1 MVTNDDVEFSMH
13 VHAGSL
19 PPLPGS
25 QTERIRDRARPTDIA
40 CLNGVRVRRLGRLR
54 RRSDSDLD
62 RGSLGILAD
71 AEAISVMSCK
81 SAGLVAALSSG
92 GMEGGSM

>member
-1 MVTNDDVEFSMH
+1 MVTNDDAELSIH
-13 VHAGSL
+13 EPAATPWIS
-19 PPLPGS
+19 
-25 QTERIRDRARPTDIA
+25 DRENSGPCLPTDIA
-40 CLNGVRVRRLGRLR
+40 CLNGVRRLGRLR

-92 GMEGGSM
+92 GKGGSM